1 MKIKPTTKEKAL
13 TALHR
18 FAVEF
23 GKLQE
28 KADRLQLPR
37 LRMLSIYAP
46 LESAAVMGDGILYV
60 NVLDMFPCWADVH
73 PLKLPNVTIRDKAH
87 TLAWDTEMRQVLWHE
102 FGHHI
107 HQLTRVRDA
116 RTIMKPPM
124 EKDIKKE
131 FDKIMELVKQKKR
144 VPITEYSQT
153 NYKEWFAEN
162 HRYWRAGKDVD
173 PEFLKIIKKWKVIK

>member
-102 FGHHI
+102 FGYQI
-107 HQLTRVRDA
+107 HDTKGVIDA
-116 RTIMKPPM
+116 VTLKSLPMYEDLKEGYKAAM
-124 EKDIKKE
+124 EKVVFHGGQYISS
-131 FDKIMELVKQKKR
+131 
-144 VPITEYSQT
+144 YSTT
-153 NYKEWFAEN
+153 NPYEWFAEN
-162 HRYWRAGKDVD
+162 NGWKALGFKPD
-173 PEFLKIIKKWKVIK
+173 PEFVKIAKKWGVY